1 MEFNVNFPIYFLLG
15 IQCKLSVLFYFQEEK
30 LRGSIS
36 RPITSRSLLPVG
48 RTEQKLVQQLQQQQ
62 SWSVDPAAA
71 AAAAADVDPNFMQQQ
86 QRIEKLQD
94 EVVDEETERL
104 LREYLEQT
112 ERLGDARN
120 VDRGRQSE
128 ALKAKLD
135 AK

>member
-36 RPITSRSLLPVG
+36 RPITSRSLLPDG
-48 RTEQKLVQQLQQQQ
+48 RTEEKLVQQLQQQQ

-94 EVVDEETERL
+94 EAVDEETERL